1 MELTNNGHY
10 DPDSSSLE
18 SENVSSAPRDLST
31 PSTPSPIRLR
41 ARSHLLMNAVDECDN
56 DMITYNLVR
65 IEQLAKALGFDD
77 LSRHV
82 NDLLAKPPSSV
93 SFSELEA
100 LHDNILSLGV
110 STRF

>member
-18 SENVSSAPRDLST
+18 SGNVSSAPRDL
-31 PSTPSPIRLR
+31 STPSPIRLR

-100 LHDNILSLGV
+100 LHDNILTLGV